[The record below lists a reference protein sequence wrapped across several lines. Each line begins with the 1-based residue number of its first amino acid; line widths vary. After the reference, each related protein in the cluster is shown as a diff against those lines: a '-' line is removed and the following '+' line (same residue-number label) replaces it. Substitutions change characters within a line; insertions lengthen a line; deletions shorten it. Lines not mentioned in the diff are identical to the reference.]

1 MDAGEVIERLGLV
14 PLGFEG
20 GYYRETFRQPGEVA
34 AYEGTRA
41 PSTAIYA
48 YLLTPDTCS
57 LMHRLRGP
65 EVYHFYLGDP
75 VEQLMLD
82 EGGPRVVHLGP
93 DLAAGQRV
101 QHVVPGGVWQGSRLV
116 PGGRYALMGTTM
128 TPGFD
133 LEDFTLGR
141 RDALAPLCPAHG
153 ALLAAL
159 TPTRLTTPRLE
170 LAAATRDLLHA
181 ELRGPRLLAAGLGAE
196 VPGAWPPEGHT
207 QAALQA
213 DRAALAR
220 DPPERAWRTYSVLDR
235 AGHLVGAGG
244 FAGPPDAAGTVTV
257 RAAMVASEEALA
269 AEALDALA
277 RHALEDARVRAVEP
291 QGGDPETL
299 AQAGFQYTGGAW
311 RRARGP

>member
-1 MDAGEVIERLGLV
+1 MDAEAVIQHLGLT

-20 GYYRETFRQPGEVA
+20 GYYKETFRQQGVVDGHGGP
-34 AYEGTRA
+34 RS
-41 PSTAIYA
+41 PSTAIY

-75 VEQLMLD
+75 IEMLMVD
-82 EGGPRVVHLGP
+82 EDGPKVVLIGP
-93 DLAAGQRV
+93 DLAAGHQV

-116 PGGRYALMGTTM
+116 PGGRYALLGTTM
-128 TPGFD
+128 APGFD

-196 VPGAWPPEGHT
+196 VPGAWPPAGHT

-213 DRAALAR
+213 DLAALAR
-220 DPPERAWRTYSVLDR
+220 DPTERAWRTYYVLDR
-235 AGHLVGAGG
+235 AGRLVGAGG
-244 FAGPPDAAGTVTV
+244 FTGPPDAAGAVTV
-257 RAAMVASEEALA
+257 RAAMVAGEEALGT
-269 AEALDALA
+269 EALDALA
-277 RHALEDARVRAVEP
+277 RHALEDPRVRTVEP

-299 AQAGFQYTGGAW
+299 ARAGFQRTDGAW
-311 RRARGP
+311 RRTRAP